1 MCTRFYVEPDT
12 EETRVLI
19 AAVQKSQL
27 TGKFIKSGSAVLTSG
42 EIRPTNVVPVIAT
55 GRNGKKAVF
64 PMRWGFQI
72 PGRSLLVN
80 ARSETAGEKP
90 TFKESWEKHRCIIP
104 ASWYFEWE
112 HLLSPTGQM
121 KTGAKYMIQPCD
133 SSMTWLAGL
142 YRIEDGLPVFAVLTR
157 EPSEPLRRIHD
168 RMPLIFPREHI
179 AEWIDPRTNP
189 QEVLRYALRD
199 MVAEKVG

>member
-12 EETRVLI
+12 EETRALI
-19 AAVQKSQL
+19 AAVQQSPL
-27 TGKFIKSGSAVLTSG
+27 TGKFIKAGSAVMTSG

-64 PMRWGFQI
+64 PMKWGFQI

-112 HLLSPTGQM
+112 HLLSPSGQM

-168 RMPLIFPREHI
+168 RMPLIFPKERI
-179 AEWIDPRTNP
+179 SDWIDPQTNP
-189 QEVLRYALRD
+189 REMLRYALRD
-199 MVAEKVG
+199 MVAEKVV

>member
-12 EETRVLI
+12 EETRALI
-19 AAVQKSQL
+19 TAVQQSQL
-27 TGKFIKSGSAVLTSG
+27 TGRFIKAGSAVMTSG

-133 SSMTWLAGL
+133 SAMTWLAGL
-142 YRIEDGLPVFAVLTR
+142 YRIENDLPVFTVLTR
-157 EPSEPLRRIHD
+157 EPTADLRRIHD
-168 RMPLIFPREHI
+168 RMPLIFPRERI

-189 QEVLRYALRD
+189 QEMLRHAVTD
-199 MVAEKVG
+199 MMAEKAG